1 MTDPLERFRTI
12 FFEES
17 AEAIDAIER
26 NLLSMNDTQADIDP
40 EMINDIFRSA
50 HSLKGGSATFGME
63 ALTDF
68 THVMETLL
76 DKVRANQID
85 CSQDLIDCLFSSLDV
100 LRNLVSHYQYSDE
113 INVNEMNSIQKQLE
127 SLLAGSDPLAS
138 ESNQSQPTAEANSQ
152 SSPDTESNTP
162 SNNEWQIT
170 FAPNEDILAS
180 GNDPVRYLEELG
192 DLGELAA
199 TCDTSRI
206 PEFSAIEPINSY
218 FHWQLTLKPS
228 EPVTEDTFEEI
239 FMWIEDEADISYSPT
254 ENSND
259 AAPDTTAEANTE
271 VTVEAT
277 NSAATPESS
286 NTEQSPQSTMPAM
299 PVASASSVESA
310 KPAAPAQKA
319 APQPEKKR
327 ASQSIRVDLEK
338 IDSLINLLGELVITQ
353 SMLSIY
359 GDAEKYPQFERLS
372 EGLSQLERHT
382 RDLQEGVMRIRM
394 LPIDFCFSRFPRM
407 VRDLAKKLDK
417 SISVNIIGE
426 TTEVDKTVIEELND
440 PLVHLVRNS
449 VDHGIEPPDVRRE
462 KGKPETGTVTLKAFH
477 QVGNIIIEI
486 SDNGSGLNT
495 DRIREKAIQKGII
508 AEDSQLNDQ
517 AIHELV
523 FAPGFSTAAA
533 VTDLSGRG
541 VGMDVV
547 KRNIKALG
555 GTVDVRSEQEVGT
568 TFTIR
573 LPLTLAILDGQ
584 LVKVHNETY
593 IIPMLSII
601 ESIQMNPEDINK
613 VGNTGVSF
621 RWRGNFIPII
631 CLANTFGCPPADEI
645 NPSDQSLIVVVESD
659 GKQCGIV
666 VDELTNHQQVVV
678 KSLEAN
684 YAKVEELSGA
694 TILGDGSVALII
706 DVGAL
711 ISRVRMH

>member
-1 MTDPLERFRTI
+1 MSDPLERFRAV

-17 AEAIDAIER
+17 AEAIDAIEQ
-26 NLLSMNDTQADIDP
+26 NLLSMNETEAEVDP

-50 HSLKGGSATFGME
+50 HSLKGGSATFGMDS
-63 ALTDF
+63 LTGF

-76 DKVRANQID
+76 DKVRAFEID
-85 CSQDLIDCLFSSLDV
+85 MSQELVDCLFSSLDV
-100 LRNLVSHYQYSDE
+100 LRNLVSHYQYDDAINEAEMQQVQQELERLLGVPSSAQDVVLIGQEAPSTASDSTTE
-113 INVNEMNSIQKQLE
+113 
-127 SLLAGSDPLAS
+127 
-138 ESNQSQPTAEANSQ
+138 TANSGNWEIKFG
-152 SSPDTESNTP
+152 PH
-162 SNNEWQIT
+162 
-170 FAPNEDILAS
+170 ADILS
-180 GNDPVRYLEELG
+180 TGNDPVRYIEEIADLG
-192 DLGELAA
+192 DIQSA
-199 TCDTSRI
+199 CDTQKI
-206 PEFSAIEPINSY
+206 PDLLDLDPVACYFSWDIE
-218 FHWQLTLKPS
+218 LTPS
-228 EPVTEDTFEEI
+228 QIVTEDTLDDVFL
-239 FMWIEDEADISYSPT
+239 WIEDEADLSYT
-254 ENSND
+254 EIKSESAEPQAVPDAVTPPVEPIVVPAQTSN
-259 AAPDTTAEANTE
+259 AAE
-271 VTVEAT
+271 
-277 NSAATPESS
+277 
-286 NTEQSPQSTMPAM
+286 PQA
-299 PVASASSVESA
+299 PVAAQAPSNNEA
-310 KPAAPAQKA
+310 KA
-319 APQPEKKR
+319 PEKKR
-327 ASQSIRVDLEK
+327 VSQSIRVDLEK

-359 GDAEKYPQFERLS
+359 GDAEKYPQFDRLS

-407 VRDLAKKLDK
+407 VRDIAKKLEK
-417 SISVNIIGE
+417 SIAVEIIGE

-449 VDHGIEPPDVRRE
+449 VDHGIESPEERKR

-486 SDNGSGLNT
+486 SDDGAGLNT
-495 DRIREKAIQKGII
+495 QRIKEKAIANGII
-508 AEDSQLNDQ
+508 APDSQLNDQ
-517 AIHELV
+517 AIHELI
-523 FAPGFSTAAA
+523 FAPGFSTAQE

-547 KRNIKALG
+547 KRNIKSLG
-555 GTVDVRSEQEVGT
+555 GTVDVRSAPEQGS

-601 ESIQMNPEDINK
+601 ESIQMKPEDINK
-613 VGNTGVSF
+613 VGDTGVSF
-621 RWRGNFIPII
+621 KWRGNFIPIVH
-631 CLANTFGCPPADEI
+631 LADIFECPPSQETGPKQ
-645 NPSDQSLIVVVESD
+645 NLIVVVESD
-659 GKQCGIV
+659 GKHCGIV

>member
-1 MTDPLERFRTI
+1 MSDPLERFRAV

-26 NLLSMNDTQADIDP
+26 NLLSMNETEAEVDP

-50 HSLKGGSATFGME
+50 HSLKGGSATFGMDS
-63 ALTDF
+63 LTGF

-76 DKVRANQID
+76 DKVRASQID
-85 CSQDLIDCLFSSLDV
+85 MSQTLVDCLFSSLDV
-100 LRNLVSHYQYSDE
+100 LRNLVSHYQYQDE
-113 INVNEMNSIQKQLE
+113 INEAEMQQVQQELERLLGEPSSEQVASIEAPAPQE
-127 SLLAGSDPLAS
+127 SPAI
-138 ESNQSQPTAEANSQ
+138 
-152 SSPDTESNTP
+152 SSGIWEIKFGPH
-162 SNNEWQIT
+162 
-170 FAPNEDILAS
+170 ADILS
-180 GNDPVRYLEELG
+180 TGNDPVRYIEELA
-192 DLGELAA
+192 DLGSLVSQ
-199 TCDTSRI
+199 CDTHKL
-206 PEFSAIEPINSY
+206 PDLLDLDPVACY
-218 FHWQLTLKPS
+218 FNWDIQLDPNEIVTADTLDD
-228 EPVTEDTFEEI
+228 VFL
-239 FMWIEDEADISYSPT
+239 WIEDEADLAYNEVI
-254 ENSND
+254 
-259 AAPDTTAEANTE
+259 AEDDESA
-271 VTVEAT
+271 VE
-277 NSAATPESS
+277 
-286 NTEQSPQSTMPAM
+286 
-299 PVASASSVESA
+299 PVSLSSVEDSIVVQSPVSEEVTSSPSATAQAPTQIAPQESAA
-310 KPAAPAQKA
+310 KPV
-319 APQPEKKR
+319 EKKR
-327 ASQSIRVDLEK
+327 VSQSIRVDLEK

-359 GDAEKYPQFERLS
+359 GDAEKYPQFDRLS

-407 VRDLAKKLDK
+407 VRDIAKKLEK
-417 SISVNIIGE
+417 SIAVEIIGE
-426 TTEVDKTVIEELND
+426 NTEVDKTVIEELND

-449 VDHGIEPPDVRRE
+449 VDHGIESPEERLR

-486 SDNGSGLNT
+486 SDDGAGLNT
-495 DRIREKAIQKGII
+495 QRIKEKAIANGII
-508 AEDSQLNDQ
+508 APDSQLNDQ
-517 AIHELV
+517 AIHELI
-523 FAPGFSTAAA
+523 FAPGFSTAQE

-555 GTVDVRSEQEVGT
+555 GTVDVRSAPEQGS

-584 LVKVHNETY
+584 LVKVQNETY

-601 ESIQMNPEDINK
+601 ESIQMKPEDINK
-613 VGNTGVSF
+613 VGDTGVSF
-621 RWRGNFIPII
+621 KWRGNFIPII
-631 CLANTFGCPPADEI
+631 HLANTFECPPANVDG
-645 NPSDQSLIVVVESD
+645 PKQDLIVVVESD
-659 GKQCGIV
+659 GKHCGIV

-706 DVGAL
+706 DVSAL
-711 ISRVRMH
+711 IARVRMH

>member
-1 MTDPLERFRTI
+1 MTDPLERFRAI

-26 NLLSMNDTQADIDP
+26 NLLNMNDSDTEVDS

-50 HSLKGGSATFGME
+50 HSLKGGSATFGMNS
-63 ALTDF
+63 LTDF

-76 DKVRANQID
+76 DKVRASQID
-85 CSQDLIDCLFSSLDV
+85 MSQTLIDCLFSSLDV
-100 LRNLVSHYQYSDE
+100 LRNLVSHYQYEDA
-113 INVNEMNSIQKQLE
+113 INETEMKHIQQELE
-127 SLLAGSDPLAS
+127 KLLGETKEAQTLEES
-138 ESNQSQPTAEANSQ
+138 ESTEAEPNGEDLH
-152 SSPDTESNTP
+152 PGLD
-162 SNNEWQIT
+162 WQIK
-170 FAPNEDILAS
+170 FNPHDDILS
-180 GNDPVRYLEELG
+180 TGNDPVRYLEELG
-192 DLGELAA
+192 DLGILHAE
-199 TCDTSRI
+199 CDVSKL
-206 PEFSAIEPINSY
+206 PALNDLDPVASY
-218 FHWQLTLKPS
+218 FSWNVNLSPTGEVTKETLDD
-228 EPVTEDTFEEI
+228 VFL
-239 FMWIEDEADISYSPT
+239 WIEDEADLSYEQIHIESAVHIPQPAEQTQTLPSGQTEPLSSKASIEEASATNPT
-254 ENSND
+254 KGSVPQAA
-259 AAPDTTAEANTE
+259 AAPN
-271 VTVEAT
+271 
-277 NSAATPESS
+277 
-286 NTEQSPQSTMPAM
+286 
-299 PVASASSVESA
+299 
-310 KPAAPAQKA
+310 K
-319 APQPEKKR
+319 QPEKKR
-327 ASQSIRVDLEK
+327 TSQSIRVDLEK

-359 GDAEKYPQFERLS
+359 GDSEKYPQFERLS

-407 VRDLAKKLDK
+407 VRDLAKQLDK
-417 SISVNIIGE
+417 SIAIEIIGE

-449 VDHGIEPPDVRRE
+449 VDHGIESPAERLA
-462 KGKPETGTVTLKAFH
+462 KGKPETGTVKLKAFH

-486 SDNGSGLNT
+486 SDDGAGLNT
-495 DRIREKAIQKGII
+495 GKIQEKAIQKGII
-508 AEDSQLNDQ
+508 EADSQLTDQ

-523 FAPGFSTAAA
+523 FAPGFSTAHE

-555 GTVDVRSEQEVGT
+555 GTVDVRSTYEQGS

-584 LVKVHNETY
+584 LVKVQGETY

-601 ESIQMNPEDINK
+601 ESIQMNPSDINK
-613 VGNTGVSF
+613 VGDTGVSF
-621 RWRGNFIPII
+621 KWRGNFIPVIS
-631 CLANTFGCPPADEI
+631 LAKTFNSPPEDENTQ
-645 NPSDQSLIVVVESD
+645 DQNLIVVVESD
-659 GKQCGIV
+659 GKQCGIF

-684 YAKVEELSGA
+684 YTKVEELSGA

>member
-100 LRNLVSHYQYSDE
+100 LRNLVSHYQYNDE
-113 INVNEMNSIQKQLE
+113 INVNEMNSVQKQLE
-127 SLLAGSDPLAS
+127 SLLTGSDPKAS
-138 ESNQSQPTAEANSQ
+138 EPNQSQPAAQVNSPAT
-152 SSPDTESNTP
+152 STSESALNK
-162 SNNEWQIT
+162 EWQIT

-192 DLGELAA
+192 DLGDLSA

-206 PEFSAIEPINSY
+206 PEFSALEPINSY

-239 FMWIEDEADISYSPT
+239 FMWIEDEAEISYSPT
-254 ENSND
+254 GNSND
-259 AAPDTTAEANTE
+259 TAPDTTD
-271 VTVEAT
+271 EAT
-277 NSAATPESS
+277 DSAATPANS
-286 NTEQSPQSTMPAM
+286 NTEQTPQSTMPV
-299 PVASASSVESA
+299 PSANSA
-310 KPAAPAQKA
+310 EPTMPAAPAQKA

-631 CLANTFGCPPADEI
+631 CLANTFGCAPADET
-645 NPSDQSLIVVVESD
+645 NQSDQSLIVVVESD